1 MAKLYTHTGDTG
13 TTSLIGG
20 ERVSKCDERIIA
32 SGDIDELNAHVG
44 LLDTFVSDDAVSMQ
58 LADIQAL
65 LFKAGTWLSSQS
77 EVGRH
82 SVSAE
87 SSIVLPSDIRRIE
100 SWIDIMQ
107 AETPQPHTFILPG
120 GCQAAAQSHVC
131 RVVVRRVERS
141 IVKLSSSMA
150 LDAAIMQLFNRL
162 SDYFFALSLKLNFIS
177 QVEEKKLYISCK

>member
-1 MAKLYTHTGDTG
+1 MAKLYTYTGDTG

-20 ERVSKCDERIIA
+20 ERVSKCDVRIVA

-44 LLDTFVSDDAVSMQ
+44 LLGTLVADEGIGAQ
-58 LADIQAL
+58 LSEIQML

-77 EVGRH
+77 EGGRQ

-87 SSIVLPSDIRRIE
+87 SSVVLPSDIRRIE
-100 SWIDIMQ
+100 AWIDAMQ
-107 AETPQPHTFILPG
+107 ATTPQPHTFILPG
-120 GCQAAAQSHVC
+120 GCRAAAQSHVC

-141 IVKLSSSMA
+141 IVNMAESMSV
-150 LDAAIMQLFNRL
+150 DAAIMQLANRL

-177 QVEEKKLYISCK
+177 QVQEKKLYISCK

>member
-20 ERVSKCDERIIA
+20 DRVSKCDARIVA

-44 LLDTFVSDDAVSMQ
+44 LLDTLVADDGISRQ

-65 LFKAGTWLSSQS
+65 LFKAGTWLSAQS
-77 EVGRH
+77 ESGLQA
-82 SVSAE
+82 VSAE
-87 SSIVLPSDIRRIE
+87 SSVVLPSDIRRIE
-100 SWIDIMQ
+100 SWIDAMQ
-107 AETPQPHTFILPG
+107 AATPQPHTFILPG

-141 IVKLSSSMA
+141 IVNMA
-150 LDAAIMQLFNRL
+150 ENMHVDVAIMQLVNRL